1 MSCRRILSE
10 FSFSFWQSQDDDSS
24 VEYIKLGVKS
34 PPILRPLPAA
44 HDVIDIDVSMRNM
57 KISDD
62 EDDGSVSISS
72 GGDVSKRYVKIF
84 LILQIILLFIE
95 TCLLR
100 QRMILWF
107 FIFFHSFMVHWY
119 FYVFQL
125 HRMTDKNVTLNT
137 IRLILAVCFG
147 FCIYTNT

>member
-1 MSCRRILSE
+1 MSE

-34 PPILRPLPAA
+34 PPILRPLLAA

-72 GGDVSKRYVKIF
+72 GGDVSKRYAKIF
-84 LILQIILLFIE
+84 FNFTNYLTFYRNLPFASKNDI
-95 TCLLR
+95 
-100 QRMILWF
+100 MIF
-107 FIFFHSFMVHWY
+107 QFFHSFMVHWY

>member
-1 MSCRRILSE
+1 MSE

-84 LILQIILLFIE
+84 FNFTNYLTFYRNLPFASKNDIMIFHFFSLVHGPLVLLCF
-95 TCLLR
+95 
-100 QRMILWF
+100 
-107 FIFFHSFMVHWY
+107 
-119 FYVFQL
+119 
-125 HRMTDKNVTLNT
+125 
-137 IRLILAVCFG
+137 LA
-147 FCIYTNT
+147 T

>member
-84 LILQIILLFIE
+84 FNFTNYLTFYRNLPFASKNDIMIFHFFSLVHGPLVLL
-95 TCLLR
+95 
-100 QRMILWF
+100 
-107 FIFFHSFMVHWY
+107 
-119 FYVFQL
+119 
-125 HRMTDKNVTLNT
+125 
-137 IRLILAVCFG
+137 CFPA
-147 FCIYTNT
+147 T